1 LAFWILIE
9 TFVFAEARSQKVS
22 MLNNEQGTRYVEYLM
37 MKYCA
42 AVKSKISKI
51 IQQK

>member
-1 LAFWILIE
+1 MNPE
-9 TFVFAEARSQKVS
+9 GSG
-22 MLNNEQGTRYVEYLM
+22 GTRYVEYLM